1 MIAVVAAALR
11 RWVALTSSWVA
22 PGMPGGAV
30 VLVALLPV
38 TVLQITLI
46 HIDHAVPPRCINLL
60 DIGCG
65 LRR

>member
-1 MIAVVAAALR
+1 VPPQEL
-11 RWVALTSSWVA
+11 LTSLH
-22 PGMPGGAV
+22 AV
-30 VLVALLPV
+30 LLADVPVEEALLPV

>member
-1 MIAVVAAALR
+1 MAHFQL
-11 RWVALTSSWVA
+11 A